1 MTKCILDVKKH
12 CSYLIEYI
20 LIIVDWISLYLFHQR
35 NEHALFDL
43 LILTPLNL
51 LNLFLVAIS
60 WFFLQT
66 SPLSLAL
73 SDLDSHITH
82 IKFLHLVRTED
93 LNTVYLIT
101 LRLINCLIPLELSI
115 AVHIRGRLVNSHL
128 MHKMS
133 SEGKGKILIRS
144 GRGFFR
150 QESWDWQ
157 FNHVIQVNIVLE
169 IRHGEVG

>member
-1 MTKCILDVKKH
+1 MCCWLFCLKINVVFLTNRILDFKKH
-12 CSYLIEYI
+12 CSYLIEHI
-20 LIIVDWISLYLFHQR
+20 LVIVDWISLNLFLQR
-35 NEHALFDL
+35 NKHALFDF
-43 LILTPLNL
+43 LILTSLNL
-51 LNLFLVAIS
+51 LNLILVTIP
-60 WFFLQT
+60 WFFLET
-66 SPLSLAL
+66 SPLSLPL

-101 LRLINCLIPLELSI
+101 LCLINCLVSLELSI
-115 AVHIRGRLVNSHL
+115 AEHIRGRLVNSHL

-157 FNHVIQVNIVLE
+157 FNHVI
-169 IRHGEVG
+169 